1 MTLYV
6 RVRSFS
12 FAKGVIEKNKIR
24 MEQTKGKSLR
34 TDISRRCQENEQ
46 GRQNI

>member
-6 RVRSFS
+6 QVRSFS
-12 FAKGVIEKNKIR
+12 FAKDVIEKNKIG

-34 TDISRRCQENEQ
+34 RDISRRCQENEK